1 MSRAKVAVALSGG
14 MDSAVAALLLKQRGY
29 DVMGIHARL
38 WDAHEEERV
47 AQACHTL
54 DIPCSFVDL
63 HQEFIHYVVDYFS
76 AEYLRGRT
84 PNPCARCNRDIK
96 FGFLLDAALLQGAD
110 YFATGH
116 YARVEHAGGSY
127 CLLRAA
133 DTAGDQSYFLYGLKQ
148 EKLSHIIF
156 PLGTCSRTEV
166 RDIATSSGLPKAPSS
181 QDLCFVSQKNYRAFL
196 DEKLSSAPGEIV
208 DGGGNIV
215 GHHQGVANYTIGQR
229 RGIGLAGGH
238 PLYVIRIEP
247 ELNRIVVGDTGDL
260 YRKQAVVKELN
271 WISGEAPACPVK
283 VIARIRYRA
292 QPVEASVS
300 PLCDP
305 AGEMTSEVCFS
316 QPQRAIVPG
325 QAIVFYQGDNVLG
338 GGIIAGVQ
346 SGHNGG
352 SRKNV
357 TATSSL

>member
-1 MSRAKVAVALSGG
+1 
-14 MDSAVAALLLKQRGY
+14 MDSAVAALLLKQRGC

-38 WDAHEEERV
+38 WDADEEDHV
-47 AQACHTL
+47 AQVCHTL

-76 AEYLRGRT
+76 AEYLQGRT

-96 FGFLLDAALLQGAD
+96 FGLLLDAALSQGAD
-110 YFATGH
+110 YFTTGH
-116 YARVEHAGGSY
+116 YARVEHAAGSY
-127 CLLRAA
+127 HLLRAV
-133 DTAGDQSYFLYGLKQ
+133 DTAGDQSYFLYGLEQ

-156 PLGTCSRTEV
+156 PLGTCDRTEV
-166 RDIATSSGLPKAPSS
+166 RDIAAFSGLPKAQPS
-181 QDLCFVSQKNYRAFL
+181 QDLCFVSRKNYRAFL
-196 DEKLSSAPGEIV
+196 DEKLSSAPGDIV

-215 GHHQGVANYTIGQR
+215 GHHQGIANYTVGQR
-229 RGIGLAGGH
+229 RGIGLAEGH

-247 ELNRIVVGDTGDL
+247 ELNRIVVGGAGDL
-260 YRKQAVVKELN
+260 YRKRAVVKELN
-271 WISGEAPACPVK
+271 WISGEAPACLVK
-283 VIARIRYRA
+283 VAARIRYRA

-300 PLCDP
+300 PPCGP
-305 AGEMTSEVCFS
+305 AGAVTSDVCFS

-338 GGIIAGVQ
+338 GGIITGVQ
-346 SGHNGG
+346 PGHNGG

-357 TATSSL
+357 AATRSL